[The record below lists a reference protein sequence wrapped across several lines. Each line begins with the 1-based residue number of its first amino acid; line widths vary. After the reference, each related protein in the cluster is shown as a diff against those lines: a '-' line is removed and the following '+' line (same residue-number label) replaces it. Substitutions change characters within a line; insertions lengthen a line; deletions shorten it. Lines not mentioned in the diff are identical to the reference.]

1 MNSFF
6 KRIFI
11 LSVVLLTV
19 VSLSSCAKNDE
30 GKVYYLNF
38 KPEADADWNRLANIY
53 TQQTGVK
60 VKIVTAAAGDYTNTL
75 NAQMGKSGAPTLFQI
90 ATKQDARNWGD
101 YLLDLKNTDVYNELL
116 TDDFNIVDDNGK
128 VAGIGYCYE
137 TYGIIVNK
145 RLLEKAGYTVDRIN
159 SFESL
164 KNISEDIHKRRDQ
177 LGFDAFTS
185 SGLDNSSSWRFSGHL
200 ANMPLF
206 YEFRENGIT
215 EQPSVITGS
224 YLNCFKNIWD
234 LYINNSSLDKNELSS
249 ATIDR
254 AEAEFGFEEAVFFQN
269 GSWEFSNLT
278 SGNKGYTLKP
288 EDLTMIPIYCGAYGE
303 EKAGL
308 CSGTENCWAV
318 NATSSEAD
326 IKATLDFLYWVVTSE
341 EGTSMMSETF
351 GTIPF
356 KAAKKSDNVF
366 LGAANN
372 YIDKGNY
379 TVSWVFGMTPNVDAW
394 RSGFVSALLEYS
406 TGKAEWTAVETAFTE
421 GWANQYKIQHG

>member
-1 MNSFF
+1 M
-6 KRIFI
+6 KRKFRNIAVFLIAI
-11 LSVVLLTV
+11 LTLFAVMG
-19 VSLSSCAKNDE
+19 CAKKDE

-38 KPEADADWNRLANIY
+38 KPEADAEWNRLADVY
-53 TQQTGVK
+53 KQQTGVD
-60 VKIVTAAAGDYTNTL
+60 VKIVTSASGDYMNTL

-90 ATKQDARNWGD
+90 ATKQDAENWGD
-101 YLLDLKNTDVYNELL
+101 YILDLKNTDVYNQLSS
-116 TDDFNIVDDNGK
+116 TDFNIVDDDGK

-145 RLLEKAGYTVDRIN
+145 KLLEKAGFSVENIN
-159 SFESL
+159 SFKTL
-164 KNISEDIHKRRDQ
+164 KNVAESIHKRRDE

-185 SGLDNSSSWRFSGHL
+185 SGLDGSSSWRFSGHL

-224 YLNCFKNIWD
+224 YLECFKNIWD
-234 LYINNSSLDKNELSS
+234 LYIDNSTLDVNELSS

-278 SGNKGYTLKP
+278 SGEKGYTLKP

-318 NATSSEAD
+318 NATSSEKD

-341 EGTSMMSETF
+341 EGTSMMAKTF
-351 GTIPF
+351 GAIPF

-366 LGAANN
+366 LDASME

-379 TVSWVFGMTPNVDAW
+379 TVSWVFGLTPNVDAW
-394 RSGFVSALLEYS
+394 RAGVVSALLEYS
-406 TGKAEWTAVETAFTE
+406 TGRADWKTVQTAFVE
-421 GWANQYKIQHG
+421 SWANQYKIQHG

>member
-1 MNSFF
+1 MKLILKNMLMVFF
-6 KRIFI
+6 A
-11 LSVVLLTV
+11 VLLFCSV
-19 VSLSSCAKNDE
+19 AGCAKKDE

-38 KPEADADWNRLANIY
+38 KPEADEDWNRLANIY
-53 TQQTGVK
+53 TQQTGVDVK
-60 VKIVTAAAGDYTNTL
+60 VVTAASGDYMNTL

-90 ATKQDARNWGD
+90 ATKQDAENWSD
-101 YLLDLKNTDVYNELL
+101 YLLDLKNTDVYNEL
-116 TDDFNIVDDNGK
+116 TSYDFNIVDRDGK

-145 RLLEKAGYTVDRIN
+145 KLLEKAGHNVDEIN

-164 KNISEDIHKRRDQ
+164 KFVAEDIHTRRNA

-215 EQPSVITGS
+215 EQPETVTGS
-224 YLNCFKNIWD
+224 YLDCFKNIWD
-234 LYINNSSLDKNELSS
+234 LYINNCSLDVNELST

-278 SGNKGYTLKP
+278 NGEKGYTLKP
-288 EDLTMIPIYCGAYGE
+288 EDLTMIPIYCGAPGE
-303 EKAGL
+303 ENAGL

-318 NATSSEAD
+318 NATSSEKD

-341 EGTSMMSETF
+341 EGTTMLADTF
-351 GTIPF
+351 GVTPF
-356 KAAKKSDNVF
+356 KNAKRTDNVF
-366 LGAANN
+366 LESSAE

-406 TGKAEWTAVETAFTE
+406 AGKADWEKVETAFSE
-421 GWANQYKIQHG
+421 SWANQYKIQHG